1 MMHSVAMKYRLV
13 IFDLDGTL
21 VDSFPWFLS
30 VVNSVADRHGFR
42 RMESGEVDELRGLG
56 SREIVARMQVPMWKI
71 PFIATDMRRMKADC
85 RAPLFPGIDAM
96 LERLAASGVT
106 VALVTSDSE
115 QNARRALGASA
126 RHVAFFD
133 CGASLFGKA
142 RKFKSVVKVA
152 GASKDAT
159 IAVGDEVRD
168 AEAARKAGIDF
179 GAVSWGYATLEALMR
194 LSPARVFHHV
204 DDLASIG

>member
-1 MMHSVAMKYRLV
+1 MKYRLV

-42 RMESGEVDELRGLG
+42 RMESGEVDELRALS

-85 RAPLFPGIDAM
+85 CAPLFPGIDAM
-96 LERLAASGVT
+96 LERLVASGVT
-106 VALVTSDSE
+106 LALVTSDSE

-142 RKFKSVVKVA
+142 AKFSRVMKRA
-152 GASKDAT
+152 GASKDTT
-159 IAVGDEVRD
+159 IAIGDEVRD
-168 AEAARKAGIDF
+168 AEAAAKAGIDF
-179 GAVSWGYATLEALMR
+179 GAVSWGYAKLEALAK
-194 LSPARVFHHV
+194 LSPPRVFHHV

>member
-1 MMHSVAMKYRLV
+1 MRYQLV

-42 RMESGEVDELRGLG
+42 RIAPADVEALRGLS
-56 SREIVARMQVPMWKI
+56 SREIVRWFGVPGWKI
-71 PFIATDMRRMKADC
+71 PFIANDMRKLKATCD
-85 RAPLFPGIDAM
+85 APLFPGVAAM
-96 LERLAASGVT
+96 LERLAASGIT
-106 VALVTSDSE
+106 LALVSSDSE
-115 QNARRALGASA
+115 TNARRVLGSA
-126 RHVAFFD
+126 GRHFSYFD

-142 RKFKSVVKVA
+142 KKFRRVMTAAGVA
-152 GASKDAT
+152 AAET
-159 IAVGDEVRD
+159 IAIGDEVRD
-168 AEAARKAGIDF
+168 IEAAHEAGIDF
-179 GAVSWGYATLEALMR
+179 GAVTWGYARVEAMQR

>member
-1 MMHSVAMKYRLV
+1 MKYRLV

-42 RMESGEVDELRGLG
+42 RMESGEVDELRALS

-96 LERLAASGVT
+96 LERLVASGVT
-106 VALVTSDSE
+106 LALVTSDSE

-142 RKFKSVVKVA
+142 AKFSRVMKRA
-152 GASKDAT
+152 GASKDTT
-159 IAVGDEVRD
+159 IAIGDEVRD
-168 AEAARKAGIDF
+168 AEAAAKAGIDF
-179 GAVSWGYATLEALMR
+179 GAVSWGYAKLEALAK
-194 LSPARVFHHV
+194 LSPPRVFHHV

>member
-1 MMHSVAMKYRLV
+1 MKYRLV

-96 LERLAASGVT
+96 LERLVASGVT
-106 VALVTSDSE
+106 LALVTSDSE

-142 RKFKSVVKVA
+142 AKFRRVVKRA
-152 GASKDAT
+152 GFTPSQAIS
-159 IAVGDEVRD
+159 IGDEVRD
-168 AEAARKAGIDF
+168 IEAARAAGIAC
-179 GAVSWGYATLEALMR
+179 GAVMWGYAAPDALRALAPDLVFERLEDVAGL
-194 LSPARVFHHV
+194 LTSKAPA
-204 DDLASIG
+204 